1 MSQKRPSLS
10 TLFVMLILLMPTL
23 IRCQS
28 VQKMMPELLYRQV
41 EESIPTPTPRPAL
54 YMKRQ
59 AASERESVPA
69 ATTSTA
75 LPTATP
81 KAVRL
86 YNPPPAVNP
95 ERLAPLGAG
104 RAARGVR
111 SSSDL
116 SLLVG
121 SFSKVREPWDSFWQG
136 GGMRLAA
143 RILQA
148 EYPEI
153 QPLLFDELTPENMA
167 QVDLFILTAA
177 ELSENELAALRSFV
191 EGGGWLLAGLSP
203 IDTAYM
209 DGQTKTE
216 PARQIAAIFG
226 LEVLPERPPQ
236 LTEETLYATLVEP
249 EHHRLMNEP
258 WGEVETLF
266 VMRPL
271 SFGDLGPFAKVIALN
286 GDAKPA
292 VVSIESGKLSAGA
305 GMVLFVDEPLLS
317 GFHVNSK
324 GNFISNDA
332 LSRADNDVFIY
343 NFIDLA
349 LQAKAYRHGDISV
362 PDPASPHPAQAAE
375 PAE

>member
-10 TLFVMLILLMPTL
+10 TLFVMLILLMPIL

-54 YMKRQ
+54 YVEGQ
-59 AASERESVPA
+59 ATSERESLPV
-69 ATTSTA
+69 ATASTA
-75 LPTATP
+75 PPTATP
-81 KAVRL
+81 KTVRL
-86 YNPPPAVNP
+86 YNPPPVVNP
-95 ERLAPLGAG
+95 ERTMPLGAG

-121 SFSKVREPWDSFWQG
+121 SFSKAREPWDAFWQG

-153 QPLLFDELTPENMA
+153 QPLLFDELTPENLA

-177 ELSENELAALRSFV
+177 ELSESELAALRDFV

-203 IDTAYM
+203 IDNATM
-209 DGQTKTE
+209 DDQTKTE
-216 PARQIAAIFG
+216 PARKIAAAFG
-226 LEVLPERPPQ
+226 LEVLSERPPRV
-236 LTEETLYATLVEP
+236 TAETLYATLVEP
-249 EHHRLMNEP
+249 EQHRLMNEP
-258 WGEVETLF
+258 WGEVEALF
-266 VMRPL
+266 LMRPL
-271 SFGDLGPFAKVIALN
+271 SFGDLGPSARAIALN

-292 VVSIESGKLSAGA
+292 IVSIEPGKLSAGS
-305 GMVLFVDEPLLS
+305 GMVLLVDKPILS
-317 GFHVNSK
+317 GFHVDSK

-362 PDPASPHPAQAAE
+362 PDPTLPYSALVTDSSE
-375 PAE
+375 